1 MNEITMKT
9 TRGMTTINLR
19 YVSAYTVNKVKG
31 SRLASTRYIIDLHM
45 NSGTIFSSEVS
56 EADYLIF
63 KNKWS
68 EKQ

>member
-9 TRGMTTINLR
+9 TKGNTTINLR

-31 SRLASTRYIIDLHM
+31 SMLSSDRYIIDVHM
-45 NSGTIFSSEVS
+45 NSGTIFSAEVS

>member
-1 MNEITMKT
+1 MNEIIMKT
-9 TRGMTTINLR
+9 SKGMTTINLR
-19 YVSAYTVNKVKG
+19 YVSAYTVNKVKN
-31 SRLASTRYIIDLHM
+31 SMLSSDRYMIDLHM

>member
-9 TRGMTTINLR
+9 TKGNTTINLR
-19 YVSAYTVNKVKG
+19 YVSAYTVN
-31 SRLASTRYIIDLHM
+31 
-45 NSGTIFSSEVS
+45 EVS